1 VSCRDYGELL
11 VEISTS
17 VPDGV
22 VCFFTS
28 YSYMERVILA
38 WEAAGILAQV
48 HKQTPDTK
56 HRH

>member
-1 VSCRDYGELL
+1 

-48 HKQTPDTK
+48 HTK
-56 HRH
+56 HT